1 MNKYVT
7 KFITVLLLV
16 AAVLTQSA
24 AAFAQGGG
32 NKPDGHR
39 PPPGIGGT
47 VASIDTSAG
56 TLTVEVDQG
65 PRKGTWTVTT
75 TADTTYHVKDV
86 DNATLANITVGDM
99 VNVKGQ
105 AKDADK
111 TITAKDIQVMPADKP
126 NDKPAEG
133 AGIGGKVASV
143 DTTAGTLTLT
153 VDRGPVTGTW
163 TVNTTADTKYHVKDV
178 TNATLADIKVDDLV
192 GVQGQVNET
201 DKTVTAKDIKV
212 MPAKPA
218 NGSKVGGEITAI
230 NGTSLTLK
238 ARNGD
243 VLTILTDENTQY
255 RARGNKDF
263 SFADLKVGDKV
274 AVEGSAVEGQDNTI
288 LATVIGLKPVEH
300 SDK

>member
-7 KFITVLLLV
+7 KFLTVLLLV

-32 NKPDGHR
+32 GKPDGHR

-47 VASIDTSAG
+47 VASIDAAAG
-56 TLTVEVDQG
+56 TLTVEVEQG

-86 DNATLANITVGDM
+86 DNATLANIAVGDK
-99 VNVKGQ
+99 VGVKGQ

-111 TITAKDIQVMPADKP
+111 TITAKDIQVMPAT
-126 NDKPAEG
+126 KPAEG

-143 DTTAGTLTLT
+143 DTAAGTLTLT
-153 VDRGPVTGTW
+153 VDRGSVTGTW
-163 TVNTTADTKYHVKDV
+163 TVNTTADTTYHVKDV
-178 TNATLADIKVDDLV
+178 DNATLADIKVGDLV
-192 GVQGQVNET
+192 GVRGEVNEA
-201 DKTVTAKDIKV
+201 DKTVTAKDIRV

-238 ARNGD
+238 ARNGN

-255 RARGNKDF
+255 RAERGKEIT
-263 SFADLKVGDKV
+263 FADLKVGDKV
-274 AVEGSAVEGQDNTI
+274 MVQGSAVEGQDNTI
-288 LATVIGLKPVEH
+288 LATVIGLKPVEKA
-300 SDK
+300 DK